1 MPNSTKPL
9 LYPSYMADP
18 KSIQR
23 YFADPILANPAGHE
37 VLADVLVSF
46 FQSQICA
53 AWAAVTGR
61 SSEVLPTPGLPTF
74 ADNKAKQPT
83 DARGLFGGVAQR
95 KGAAAAAAAPGID
108 YPDDDAAA
116 LFKHAQTNPN
126 FPGGSYPQLRVPPVR
141 IGQRPADL
149 EARPFEEVAPYCVS
163 ANDLINPVPASSFAG
178 SGWVAY
184 NPAPGS
190 AELSSHAHYFYSTLP
205 TSRFRVALQVGAG
218 DIGVYYLREPRSQ
231 VGEGSAIECWV
242 DDNYN
247 GAIVLENS
255 ADVGEPVPA

>member
-1 MPNSTKPL
+1 
-9 LYPSYMADP
+9 MADP
-18 KSIQR
+18 KSVQR

-37 VLADVLVSF
+37 VLTDVLVSF

-74 ADNKAKQPT
+74 ADIKVKQPT

-95 KGAAAAAAAPGID
+95 KGAAAAAAAPE
-108 YPDDDAAA
+108 DDLAGSI
-116 LFKHAQTNPN
+116 KQGETNPN
-126 FPGGSYPQLRVPPVR
+126 LPGGSYPQLRVPPVR
-141 IGQRPADL
+141 INQRPADL
-149 EARPFEEVAPYCVS
+149 DARPFEEVAPYCIS

-178 SGWVAY
+178 SGWAAFH
-184 NPAPGS
+184 PAPGS

-205 TSRFRVALQVGAG
+205 TSRFRVSLQVGAG
-218 DIGVYYLREPRSQ
+218 DIGVYYLREPRSE

-242 DDNYN
+242 DDNYP
-247 GAIVLENS
+247 GAVVISNS

>member
-1 MPNSTKPL
+1 
-9 LYPSYMADP
+9 MANP
-18 KSIQR
+18 TSIQR

-53 AWAAVTGR
+53 AWAAITGH

-108 YPDDDAAA
+108 YLDDDATG
-116 LFKHAQTNPN
+116 LLKQSDSETNPN
-126 FPGGSYPQLRVPPVR
+126 FPGGIYPQLRVPPIR
-141 IGQRPADL
+141 ITNRPADL
-149 EARPFEEVAPYCVS
+149 EARPFEEVAPYCIS

-178 SGWVAY
+178 SGWAAY
-184 NPAPGS
+184 HPRPGS

-205 TSRFRVALQVGAG
+205 TSRFRVSLQVGAG
-218 DIGVYYLREPRSQ
+218 DIGIYYLREPRSD
-231 VGEGSAIECWV
+231 VGEGSAVECWV

-247 GAIVLENS
+247 GAIVISNS
-255 ADVGEPVPA
+255 ADIGEALPG